1 MIPQDITQTLTA
13 LFGEAV
19 RVNEPE
25 SWQIEGENL
34 RLLVLLSED
43 QSWLRSLIT
52 IAPAQEAAPYLAQ
65 LLEANFD
72 ETQETRY
79 ALFQNLLWGVFHHSM
94 ATLTSEDFQAAI
106 ARLVTLHQQGLSD
119 SFSRFAEAQVRQII
133 RAAKMQGQSL
143 AATLQSLERFYEE
156 GVMGDLDASAGD
168 RSTVLSAWRYQLE
181 RLWDEESQDKS
192 QDEA

>member
-1 MIPQDITQTLTA
+1 MTPQDITQILTT

-52 IAPAQEAAPYLAQ
+52 IAPAQEAAPYFAQ

-79 ALFQNLLWGVFHHSM
+79 ALFQNLVWGVFQHSFP
-94 ATLTSEDFQAAI
+94 TLSPEDFQAAI
-106 ARLVTLHQQGLSD
+106 ARLVALHQKGLSD

-156 GVMGDLDASAGD
+156 GVMGDLDASASD
-168 RSTVLSAWRYQLE
+168 RGAVLGAWRSQLE
-181 RLWDEESQDKS
+181 RLWDEESDM
-192 QDEA
+192 A

>member
-1 MIPQDITQTLTA
+1 MTPQDITQILTA
-13 LFGEAV
+13 FFGEVV

-43 QSWLRSLIT
+43 QNWLRSLIT
-52 IAPAQEAAPYLAQ
+52 IAPAEEAAPYLAQ

-79 ALFQNLLWGVFHHSM
+79 ALFQNLVWGVFHHSL
-94 ATLTSEDFQAAI
+94 ATLTCEDFQAAI
-106 ARLVTLHQQGLSD
+106 GRLLTLHQQGLSE

-156 GVMGDLDASAGD
+156 GVMGDLDASSND
-168 RSTVLSAWRYQLE
+168 RSAVLSAWRYQLE
-181 RLWDEESQDKS
+181 RLWHEE
-192 QDEA
+192 